1 MSGISTNNG
10 PQITLPVADPTAFNG
25 KQDLLVSVDA
35 NGNAVLYAAG
45 TNPPVGTFAGRNF
58 PQDKSILVRSLSGGG
73 TLRCIQNAALATG
86 TAVAADPATGRVI
99 ADASGKLGLG
109 IKIAPVGAGAAG
121 DVIEILPVPFLAA

>member
-58 PQDKSILVRSLSGGG
+58 PQDTSILVRLLAGGG
-73 TLRCIQNAALATG
+73 TFRAIQAMV
-86 TAVAADPATGRVI
+86 AVAVEAGV
-99 ADASGKLGLG
+99 
-109 IKIAPVGAGAAG
+109 APGVGTMKNT
-121 DVIEILPVPFLAA
+121 LAANMTTAKNTGVTGQ